1 MFKLALFDFNGTVL
15 DDELMWGDAFHSV
28 LEKYGIDSRAVTHQ
42 PGIGV
47 SGNWVD
53 YKKRFEQLTNC
64 SIEQLRDETL
74 AEYTYHVSHSPTLRR
89 GVVDFIMLLKEHNLP
104 VILATSLDR
113 NILED
118 TLPHFPTINNL
129 FELIVAGDDVS
140 RKKPAP
146 DIFIEALKRFNQMKN
161 IDLKP
166 ADCIVFEDAVAGVQ
180 AAQSAGMHVV
190 YLPNEQV
197 EKNDGIVAA
206 DLEVSDFTEKR
217 LYAFV
222 LGGDR

>member
-15 DDELMWGDAFHSV
+15 DDELMWGQAFHSV
-28 LEKYGIDSRAVTHQ
+28 LEQHGINSQGISHQ

-53 YKKRFEQLTNC
+53 YKKRFNQLSDC

-74 AEYTYHVSHSPTLRR
+74 AKYTHHVSQSPTLRT
-89 GVVDFIMLLKEHNLP
+89 GVIDFIAFLKAQNTP

-113 NILED
+113 AILED
-118 TLPHFPTINNL
+118 TLPHFPEL
-129 FELIVAGDDVS
+129 EGVFELIVAGDDVTE
-140 RKKPAP
+140 KKPSP

-197 EKNDGIVAA
+197 EKNECILKA
-206 DLEVSDFTEKR
+206 DLEVNDFSDSR
-217 LYAFV
+217 LYRFLV
-222 LGGDR
+222 